1 MHRSNIAGLA
11 VVLCSITSATLGTAQ
26 ANAFDGMESVQV
38 GVGVHGSTLGLGVN
52 AGLDVSETFAARAL
66 INALGLDYEETESG
80 NEFTGDLN
88 LQSFGLVADWHPGAG
103 GLRLT
108 GGVFVNNNEVS
119 AVATG
124 NDVDI
129 GGNSYRGRLDVLL
142 DFERLAPYLAVGWTS
157 GRIGAPGLSF
167 SVDAGLLYQRSP
179 RLSGSGT
186 AGDCLFSV
194 SSNGNATVRGCSES
208 FAATLE
214 GDLESEHMDL
224 VDELESFKWYPV
236 LSIGVSYRF

>member
-1 MHRSNIAGLA
+1 MHRSKIAGLA
-11 VVLCSITSATLGTAQ
+11 ALLCSITSATLGAAQ
-26 ANAFDGMESVQV
+26 ANAFEGMESVQ
-38 GVGVHGSTLGLGVN
+38 VGVHGSTLGLGVS

-66 INALGLDYEETESG
+66 INALELDYEETESG
-80 NEFTGDLN
+80 NEFAGDLN
-88 LQSFGLVADWHPGAG
+88 LQSFGLVGDWHPRAG

-119 AVATG
+119 AAATG

-129 GGNSYRGRLDVLL
+129 GGNSYSGRLDVLL

-157 GRIGAPGLSF
+157 GWIGAPGLSF
-167 SVDAGLLYQRSP
+167 SVDAGLLYQRFP
-179 RLSGSGT
+179 RLSGSGR

-194 SSNGNATVRGCSES
+194 SSNGNATARGCSDG

-214 GDLESEHMDL
+214 ADLESEHMDL
-224 VDELESFKWYPV
+224 VNELESFKWYPV

>member
-11 VVLCSITSATLGTAQ
+11 ALLCSITSVTLGVAQ
-26 ANAFDGMESVQV
+26 AHAFEGMESVQV
-38 GVGVHGSTLGLGVN
+38 GAHGGTLGLGVS

-103 GLRLT
+103 RFRLT
-108 GGVFVNNNEVS
+108 GGLFVNNNEVS

-124 NDVDI
+124 NDLDI
-129 GGNSYRGRLDVLL
+129 GGNSYDGQLSVLL
-142 DFERLAPYLAVGWTS
+142 DFERIAPYFGVGWTS
-157 GRIGAPGLSF
+157 GWIGEPGFSF

-179 RLSGSGT
+179 LLSGSGNVGT
-186 AGDCLFSV
+186 CLFSV
-194 SSNGNATVRGCSES
+194 SSSGNANVRGCSAS
-208 FAATLE
+208 LAASLNA
-214 GDLESEHMDL
+214 DLESEHASLLDDL
-224 VDELESFKWYPV
+224 EGFTWYPV